1 MVIRVGECG
10 LTNSSSATEAGED
23 RLNHEKERAASLC
36 SLERVVRLPAYRGA
50 SGPPER
56 ATTHRR
62 GNDGRC
68 RRERMNEAGDVPKG
82 RTV

>member
-1 MVIRVGECG
+1 MEKQKRRPLAG
-10 LTNSSSATEAGED
+10 L
-23 RLNHEKERAASLC
+23 R

-56 ATTHRR
+56 TDVGHRR

-68 RRERMNEAGDVPKG
+68 RRKGTTDADDEPERQTG
-82 RTV
+82 